1 MSDTETTGKYDT
13 VANEDELW
21 LVKLPNGAIRSMTI
35 DAMDEAFQAGEL
47 DESTPVQAPDAE
59 GWSTLAAVA
68 GLDED
73 ATPPASAVAPSYE
86 SVVAETR
93 DEDSRESR
101 DSMGPSS
108 SNAPSLAPMVASI
121 APPSST
127 FAVDER
133 ARRASVS
140 ASSLDLARSSVAD
153 LDAELAIA
161 EAYARAGKKRMAFTM
176 AFVAVGA
183 VVCGAAVSFVSGNA
197 TPAPAA
203 AAKAPEAVAPPPAV
217 DPSTAF
223 EKPALTEEQKKRLAD
238 ADKARNAKKGAGS
251 PNGAP
256 LQGTKSGTKE
266 PGSPFHQG
274 GDKFDPLNG
283 SL

>member
-1 MSDTETTGKYDT
+1 MSNTEATGKYDT

-47 DESTPVQAPDAE
+47 DERTPVQAPDAD
-59 GWSTLAAVA
+59 GWSTLGAVA
-68 GLDED
+68 GLDEE
-73 ATPPASAVAPSYE
+73 TPAASAVAPSYE
-86 SVVAETR
+86 AVVAKTR
-93 DEDSRESR
+93 DEDSR
-101 DSMGPSS
+101 DSIPPSS

-127 FAVDER
+127 FAVDG
-133 ARRASVS
+133 RRAPAS
-140 ASSLDLARSSVAD
+140 ASSLDITRPSVAD

-203 AAKAPEAVAPPPAV
+203 AAKAPEVVAPPPAV
-217 DPSTAF
+217 DPATAF

-238 ADKARNAKKGAGS
+238 ADKARNAKKGTGS

>member
-1 MSDTETTGKYDT
+1 MSNTEATGNYNT

-47 DESTPVQAPDAE
+47 DERTPVQAPDAD
-59 GWSTLAAVA
+59 GWSTLGAVA

-73 ATPPASAVAPSYE
+73 PTPAASAQAPSYE
-86 SVVAETR
+86 AR
-93 DEDSRESR
+93 DDSRDAR
-101 DSMGPSS
+101 DSSPPSS

-127 FAVDER
+127 FAVDGSAR
-133 ARRASVS
+133 A
-140 ASSLDLARSSVAD
+140 ASSLDMTRPSVAD
-153 LDAELAIA
+153 LDAELAVA
-161 EAYARAGKKRMAFTM
+161 EAYARAGKRRMAFTM

-203 AAKAPEAVAPPPAV
+203 AAKAPEVVAPPPAV
-217 DPSTAF
+217 DPATAF

-238 ADKARNAKKGAGS
+238 ADKARNAKKGTGS